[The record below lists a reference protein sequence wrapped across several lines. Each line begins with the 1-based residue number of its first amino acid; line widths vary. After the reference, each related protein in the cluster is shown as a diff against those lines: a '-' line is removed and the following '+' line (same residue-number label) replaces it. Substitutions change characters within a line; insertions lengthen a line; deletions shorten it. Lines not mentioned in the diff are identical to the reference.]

1 MVQNINMKLLRN
13 RILIGA
19 GIALILISVFL
30 ISAGEGDPSWPKLW
44 FIRPLII
51 VPLAGAAGGA
61 FYYFM
66 MNLPVKSAWKKLFV
80 ILLGLIGYIVAF
92 WLGSVLGLDGTWWD

>member
-1 MVQNINMKLLRN
+1 MIQSINVKSLRN

-19 GIALILISVFL
+19 GTALILITVFL

-44 FIRPLII
+44 IIRPLII

-61 FYYFM
+61 FYYFT
-66 MNLPVKSAWKKLFV
+66 MNLPVKGAWKRLFI
-80 ILLGLIGYIVAF
+80 ILLSLVGYIVAF